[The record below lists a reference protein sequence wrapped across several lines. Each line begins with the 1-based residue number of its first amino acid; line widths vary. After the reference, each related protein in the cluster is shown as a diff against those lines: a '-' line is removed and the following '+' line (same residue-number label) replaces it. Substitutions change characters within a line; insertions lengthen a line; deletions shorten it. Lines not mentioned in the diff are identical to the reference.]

1 LNPPS
6 PPAADT
12 GGRIGGVR
20 WVVAAL
26 LFSAMVFNYFD
37 RQMLA
42 VLKPTLS
49 TQLHWKETQYA
60 DMVFW
65 FQAAYAVSYLSFG
78 RIVGRVGA
86 RWGMAASYLIW
97 SIAQIGHGAARSVID
112 FILARAALGIG
123 EGGAYPSGLTAIA
136 EWFPKE
142 ERAFAT
148 GLFNAG
154 VNVGAIVTPLIVPM
168 VVLAFGW
175 RAAFVMTGA
184 ASLVWLALWL
194 VFYRPPERHGG
205 LEAAERAYIQA
216 DAADT
221 GPALP
226 WLKLLTLRET
236 WAYAA
241 AKFIIDPIWWMFLF
255 WLPDFLAK
263 RHGLDL
269 TSFGPPLV
277 AIYLMSDAGNLL
289 GGWASSAL
297 IRRGVS
303 VNWARKLTMLGCA
316 LLALPVAFAGE
327 VSDLWLAVGIIG
339 LATAAHQAFSV
350 NLFTLP
356 SDLFPRRSVGAVV
369 GFGGALG
376 AVGGMAMAEYA
387 GWVLERVG
395 SYTPIFI
402 VAASAYLL
410 ALLVIHLLSPRLTP
424 VAAEAG

>member
-1 LNPPS
+1 MTVQTPDAA
-6 PPAADT
+6 PAA
-12 GGRIGGVR
+12 RIGGAR
-20 WVVAAL
+20 WIVAGL

-42 VLKPTLS
+42 VLKPSLS
-49 TQLHWKETQYA
+49 AEMHWRETQYA

-65 FQAAYAVSYLSFG
+65 FQAAYAVSYLGFG
-78 RIVGRVGA
+78 RIVGWIGA
-86 RWGMAASYLIW
+86 RWGMAATYLIW
-97 SIAQIGHGAARSVID
+97 SIAQIGHGAARGVID

-136 EWFPKE
+136 EWFPQK

-154 VNVGAIVTPLIVPM
+154 VNVGAIVTPLVVPM
-168 VVLAFGW
+168 VVLALGW
-175 RAAFVMTGA
+175 RAAFMLTGA
-184 ASLVWLALWL
+184 VSLVWLVLWL
-194 VFYRPPERHGG
+194 AFYRAPARHKG
-205 LEAAERAYIQA
+205 LGVAERAHIQSDPA
-216 DAADT
+216 DAE
-221 GPALP
+221 PAIP

-241 AKFIIDPIWWMFLF
+241 GKFIIDPIWWMFLF

-263 RHGLDL
+263 RYGLDL
-269 TSFGPPLV
+269 KSFGPPLV
-277 AIYLMSDAGNLL
+277 VIYLMSDAGNLV

-297 IRRGVS
+297 IRRGLS
-303 VNWARKLTMLGCA
+303 VNTARKATMLVCA

-327 VSDLWLAVGIIG
+327 ARQLWVAVGIIG

-356 SDLFPRRSVGAVV
+356 SDLFPRRSIGSVV
-369 GFGGALG
+369 GIGGALG
-376 AVGGMAMAEYA
+376 AVGGMAMAKYA
-387 GWVLERVG
+387 GWVLERIG

-410 ALLVIHLLSPRLTP
+410 ALLVIHLASPTLTP
-424 VAAEAG
+424 VGAQAAG